1 MRFHISFNDYQYC
14 PSAMS
19 NLSDKKT
26 MFSGKNFLMKVF
38 DDFKDTGYNF
48 KHIEEMHFIT
58 IAN

>member
-1 MRFHISFNDYQYC
+1 
-14 PSAMS
+14 MS

-26 MFSGKNFLMKVF
+26 MFSEKNFLMKVF

-48 KHIEEMHFIT
+48 KHIEEMHNIT